1 MSVVAGQKILLCYK
15 SRGKETTHH
24 YPSSPPLVRVL
35 RIAHQS
41 LHSHCLQSM
50 SKDSSCLSV
59 CVCVPVCMC
68 VGDVFPRTPL
78 PESLLCA
85 ALLLSWSLC
94 CSCSS
99 SAFLSGLS
107 GVEAVRCPCNGLTVK
122 EVPPLLK
129 LTPSP
134 AFKAAPTRVMQGHQ
148 TASSLSAW
156 LLLSLSLTVSASLPF
171 PLYLPPSLPPLSF
184 SLSVLH

>member
-1 MSVVAGQKILLCYK
+1 MTVRAHECS
-15 SRGKETTHH
+15 SRAENTTMPQIKRKRDNPH
-24 YPSSPPLVRVL
+24 PSSPPLVRVL

-59 CVCVPVCMC
+59 CVCLCVCVLETC
-68 VGDVFPRTPL
+68 FLG
-78 PESLLCA
+78 LLF
-85 ALLLSWSLC
+85 LNLSFVLLSSPGACAVAAPALPSSLD
-94 CSCSS
+94 SP
-99 SAFLSGLS
+99 
-107 GVEAVRCPCNGLTVK
+107 VWRQRCPCNGADG
-122 EVPPLLK
+122 EGSSPLLE

-156 LLLSLSLTVSASLPF
+156 LLLSLALCLSPF
-171 PLYLPPSLPPLSF
+171 PSLPPSLPPVSF